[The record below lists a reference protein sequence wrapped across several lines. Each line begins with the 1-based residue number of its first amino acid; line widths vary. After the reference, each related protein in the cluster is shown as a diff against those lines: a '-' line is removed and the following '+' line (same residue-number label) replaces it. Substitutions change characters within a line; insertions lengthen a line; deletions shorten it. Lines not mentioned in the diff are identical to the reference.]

1 MTNPLIPDTAK
12 AQKAHKRLSSLPS
25 RAHRPLQIQA
35 SKIDRSYG
43 DAEAVVRQYVMQ
55 AGCDVTVADVVEDTG
70 VPKSTAGRLMNKL
83 VQGGVLVTSRRL
95 EQSRWIAT
103 YRSRTWAE

>member
-1 MTNPLIPDTAK
+1 MARLIFDTAK
-12 AQKAHKRLSSLPS
+12 AQQAHKRLASLPS

-35 SKIDRSYG
+35 SKIARSYG
-43 DAEAVVRQYVMQ
+43 DAEDVVRTYVMQ

-70 VPKSTAGRLMNKL
+70 VPKSTAGRMLNKL
-83 VQGGVLVTSRRL
+83 VQDGVLIASRRL